1 MPSRNRRL
9 ALGAAF
15 AVVVLAATF
24 VGWRFLRAESVPFAP
39 VEPGRVPVRVSGPG
53 TVQAR
58 VPVTL
63 SSRVTAAVIS
73 VSADVGDRVKAGQ
86 VLVTLDDRDL
96 SARRAAIGGQQ
107 QSLDQQVE
115 AARAGVA
122 RAKAD
127 LDLATI
133 KQRRD
138 EDLLRRGF
146 VAQAVLDASN
156 AALLSARAGL
166 DNARATLAAREA
178 DRGALGHESRV
189 ADAQVAFTRLATPMD
204 AVVTQRLAEPGTT
217 VSPGTP
223 ILRLVDPATLWV
235 AMRVDES
242 VVGRVRAGQA
252 AQIRLRSG
260 EAFAGKVAR
269 VAMQSDAATRELDVH
284 VAFDQPPE
292 RFAIDQEAD
301 VRIEAGTQEGLLV
314 PLAAIKRDRE
324 GRAGVLKVVEGRARF
339 TPVATGPSD
348 ERRILVRS
356 GLAAG
361 DAVVAVAAEVR
372 DGSRVKAADA
382 PPAPPAPAR

>member
-1 MPSRNRRL
+1 MNRRVAL
-9 ALGAAF
+9 AAALGV
-15 AVVVLAATF
+15 AVVATAF
-24 VGWRFLRAESVPFAP
+24 VGWRFVRADTVPFAA
-39 VEPGRVPVRVSGPG
+39 VEAGRIPVRVSGPG

-58 VPVTL
+58 VPLTL
-63 SSRVTAAVIS
+63 SSRVTAAVVS
-73 VSADVGDRVKAGQ
+73 VSADVGDRVKSGQ

-96 SARRAAIGGQQ
+96 AARRAAIGGQQ

-133 KQRRD
+133 KQKRD

-156 AALLSARAGL
+156 ASLLSARAAL
-166 DNARATLAAREA
+166 DSARATLAAREA

-252 AQIRLRSG
+252 AAIRLRSG
-260 EAFAGKVAR
+260 ESFAGKVAR

-284 VAFDQPPE
+284 VAFDKPPE

-314 PLAAIKRDRE
+314 PIAAIKRDRE

-348 ERRILVRS
+348 ERRILVRT

-361 DAVVAVAAEVR
+361 ETVVAAAADVR
-372 DGSRVKAADA
+372 DGARVKAGDA
-382 PPAPPAPAR
+382 PAPPAAPAR